1 MTGPRMT
8 ILVST
13 LKSLPDIVTP
23 NRSSPRGAGPP
34 FFSPTRLYCDPWQGH
49 SNHCDDSQNGT
60 RQPRCTHFWY
70 SATKP
75 AAIPVRIELEYT
87 FWALGSASIGY
98 STSHVRASAR

>member
-1 MTGPRMT
+1 MMPAALVLIVITSPT
-8 ILVST
+8 ISGV
-13 LKSLPDIVTP
+13 K
-23 NRSSPRGAGPP
+23 RSRPRGAGPP

-75 AAIPVRIELEYT
+75 ADIPVRIELEYT

-98 STSHVRASAR
+98 WTSHVRASAR

>member
-1 MTGPRMT
+1 MQWGPSASCPVVFVPMGGPST
-8 ILVST
+8 TVPVS
-13 LKSLPDIVTP
+13 IVTFP
-23 NRSSPRGAGPP
+23 PATLMGNRSSPRGAGPP

-75 AAIPVRIELEYT
+75 AVIPVRIELEY
-87 FWALGSASIGY
+87 
-98 STSHVRASAR
+98 